1 MNFYSSL
8 KVLEQASYQ
17 IAITTVIAVDLT
29 ISVSS
34 LVTLTVVVIIAIE
47 FQAFLS
53 KTSPA

>member
-17 IAITTVIAVDLT
+17 SAITTVIAADVT

-34 LVTLTVVVIIAIE
+34 LVTLTVVVIIAID

>member
-34 LVTLTVVVIIAIE
+34 LVTLTVVVIIAID